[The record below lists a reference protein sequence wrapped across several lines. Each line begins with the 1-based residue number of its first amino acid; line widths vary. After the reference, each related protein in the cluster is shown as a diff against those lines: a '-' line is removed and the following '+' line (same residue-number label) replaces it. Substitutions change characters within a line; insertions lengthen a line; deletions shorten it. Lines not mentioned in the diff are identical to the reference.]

1 MSAAWIV
8 TDEEVNYYATLA
20 NAKKVNADYYKAMLP
35 LLLKKV
41 NEDYKT
47 KFVHTDLPAN
57 VEIFLAKAVAF
68 YSGATGLKSRKMGSV
83 SYSYNFD
90 ELPATLT
97 SLLEGYRKAKYHVFR
112 RF

>member
-1 MSAAWIV
+1 MWIV
-8 TDEEVNYYATLA
+8 SEEQVKHFATLG

-41 NEDYKT
+41 NEDYGT
-47 KFVHTDLPAN
+47 KFEHNDLPAN

-83 SYSYNFD
+83 SYTYSFD
-90 ELPATLT
+90 ELPATIT
-97 SLLEGYRKAKYHVFR
+97 DLLQYYRKAKYHVFR
-112 RF
+112 RC